1 MVFILRKRFGM
12 FFLLMTWFGAYFW
25 HSNSALFFSESDLVN
40 VVTTPDY
47 QLNYWTEEQFGKKK
61 SESWRIVF
69 ILRISIDF
77 FC

>member
-1 MVFILRKRFGM
+1 LEHISDIVILI
-12 FFLLMTWFGAYFW
+12 Y
-25 HSNSALFFSESDLVN
+25 FFSESDLVN
-40 VVTTPDY
+40 VVTTLDY

-77 FC
+77 FFVNDLLWSMFLTK